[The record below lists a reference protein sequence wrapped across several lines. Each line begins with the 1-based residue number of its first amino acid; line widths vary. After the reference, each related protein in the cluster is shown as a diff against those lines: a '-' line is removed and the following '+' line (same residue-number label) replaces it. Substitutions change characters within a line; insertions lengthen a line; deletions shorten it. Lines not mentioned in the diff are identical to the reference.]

1 MSKLWT
7 YNYGRVKT
15 VSHLRFYLALL
26 SRDFIARDKVAA
38 CDCAVACRDFVAL
51 TNQTITTDYDILASG
66 LVLVDCLA
74 KRKP

>member
-15 VSHLRFYLALL
+15 VSHLRFYLATL

-38 CDCAVACRDFVAL
+38 CDFVAL

>member
-1 MSKLWT
+1 MDA
-7 YNYGRVKT
+7 
-15 VSHLRFYLALL
+15 LRLCHTC
-26 SRDFIARDKVAA
+26 DFISRFCRATSHARDKVAA
-38 CDCAVACRDFVAL
+38 CDFVAL